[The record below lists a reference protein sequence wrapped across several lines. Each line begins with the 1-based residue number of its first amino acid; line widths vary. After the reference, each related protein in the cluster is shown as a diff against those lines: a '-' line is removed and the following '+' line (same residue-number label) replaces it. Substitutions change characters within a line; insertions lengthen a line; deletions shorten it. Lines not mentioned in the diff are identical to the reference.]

1 MTKAH
6 EMKAAHAVDEG
17 RLWERL
23 MTMAQYG
30 ATPAGG
36 VNRQALSAEDIAARR
51 QMKAWADEYGFVI
64 STDDIGNLFVR
75 REGTLPEAEPIITG
89 SHIDSQ
95 PKGGKFDG
103 IYGVMAGLEALV
115 ALEDAAISTKRPIEV
130 IAWMGEEG
138 SRFQPALMGS
148 LVFTGQL
155 APEKALGIVDSE
167 GVSVGQALKET
178 LEAEP
183 GIPRRPTGFSA
194 AAYIETHIEQGPIL
208 EAEEKTIGV
217 VTGIQGIRWY
227 AIEVLGEEAHA
238 GTSPMKQRK
247 DALKAAARI
256 VMALEEI
263 MDDPT
268 DTVRC
273 TFGRFEVFPGSPNT
287 VPGRVF
293 FTIDFRHP
301 EPEAFEAY
309 AARLEAACREHAGSC
324 EVKIGRTLDAL
335 PTVFVEDMV
344 QTIHEHTKQ
353 TDVPYKVM
361 TSGGNHDAQNMHR
374 ICPTGMI
381 FVPCKDGISHNEAE
395 YATPGDL
402 AAGTRVLAACL
413 ADLANR

>member
-1 MTKAH
+1 MA
-6 EMKAAHAVDEG
+6 ESLEQKAANAVSEE
-17 RLWERL
+17 RLWDRL

-30 ATPAGG
+30 ALSNGG
-36 VNRQALSAEDIAARR
+36 VNRQALSTEDIAARK
-51 QMKAWADEYGFVI
+51 QMKTWSDEHGFEI

-75 REGTLPEAEPIITG
+75 RNGTDADAAPVTTG

-115 ALEDAAISTKRPIEV
+115 SLDESGVQTKRPIEV

-138 SRFQPALMGS
+138 SRFQPGLMGS

-155 APEKALGIVDSE
+155 PPEKALPIVDKD
-167 GVSVGQALKET
+167 GISVERALQET
-178 LEAEP
+178 LDAEP
-183 GIPRRPTGFSA
+183 NILRRKTGFPA
-194 AAYIETHIEQGPIL
+194 AAYIETHIEQGPVL

-227 AIEVLGEEAHA
+227 GIEVLGQEAHA
-238 GTSPMKQRK
+238 GTSPMKTRK
-247 DALKAAARI
+247 DALKAAAEM
-256 VMALEEI
+256 VGALEQVME
-263 MDDPT
+263 DPT

-301 EPEAFEAY
+301 ETEAFERFLSQIEPVCRQH
-309 AARLEAACREHAGSC
+309 ARGC
-324 EVKIGRTLDAL
+324 EVTIEKTLDAL
-335 PTVFVEDMV
+335 PTVFRPDMV
-344 QTIHEHTKQ
+344 ETVHKHTESLG
-353 TDVPYKVM
+353 VPFKVM
-361 TSGGNHDAQNMHR
+361 PSGGGHDAQNMNR
-374 ICPTGMI
+374 VCPTGMI
-381 FVPCKDGISHNEAE
+381 FVPCKDGLSHNEAE
-395 YATPGDL
+395 YAAPQDL

>member
-1 MTKAH
+1 MTASP
-6 EMKAAHAVDEG
+6 EMRAAQAVDG
-17 RLWERL
+17 SRLWDRL
-23 MTMAQYG
+23 MTMARYG

-51 QMKAWADEYGFVI
+51 QMKAWADEFGFAI

-75 REGTLPEAEPIITG
+75 REGTQPETEPITTG

-115 ALEDAAISTKRPIEV
+115 ALENASIRTKRPIEV

-138 SRFQPALMGS
+138 SRFQPGLMGS
-148 LVFTGQL
+148 LVFSGQL
-155 APEKALGIVDSE
+155 AAEKALGIVDPE
-167 GVSVGQALKET
+167 GVSVGQALKDT
-178 LEAEP
+178 LAAEP
-183 GIPRRPTGFSA
+183 GIARRPTGFPA
-194 AAYIETHIEQGPIL
+194 AAYIETHIEQGPVL
-208 EAEEKTIGV
+208 EAEDKTIGV
-217 VTGIQGIRWY
+217 VAGIQGIRWY

-238 GTSPMKQRK
+238 GTCPMKRRK
-247 DALKAAARI
+247 DALKAAAGM
-256 VMALEEI
+256 VVALKEV

-301 EPEAFEAY
+301 ESEAFETY
-309 AARLEAACREHAGSC
+309 AAQIEATCRKHADGC
-324 EVKIGRTLDAL
+324 QVTIEKTLDAL
-335 PTVFVEDMV
+335 PTVFRDDMV
-344 QTIHEHTKQ
+344 QTVQRHTASM
-353 TDVPYKVM
+353 DVPYKIM
-361 TSGGNHDAQNMHR
+361 PSGGGHDAQNMHR
-374 ICPTGMI
+374 VCPTGMI

-395 YATPGDL
+395 YASPGDL

>member
-1 MTKAH
+1 M
-6 EMKAAHAVDEG
+6 
-17 RLWERL
+17 
-23 MTMAQYG
+23 
-30 ATPAGG
+30 
-36 VNRQALSAEDIAARR
+36 
-51 QMKAWADEYGFVI
+51 
-64 STDDIGNLFVR
+64 
-75 REGTLPEAEPIITG
+75 
-89 SHIDSQ
+89 
-95 PKGGKFDG
+95 
-103 IYGVMAGLEALV
+103 
-115 ALEDAAISTKRPIEV
+115 
-130 IAWMGEEG
+130 
-138 SRFQPALMGS
+138 
-148 LVFTGQL
+148 
-155 APEKALGIVDSE
+155 
-167 GVSVGQALKET
+167 
-178 LEAEP
+178 
-183 GIPRRPTGFSA
+183 
-194 AAYIETHIEQGPIL
+194 
-208 EAEEKTIGV
+208 
-217 VTGIQGIRWY
+217 

-353 TDVPYKVM
+353 TDVPLQ
-361 TSGGNHDAQNMHR
+361 GHDFGRQPR
-374 ICPTGMI
+374 CPEHA
-381 FVPCKDGISHNEAE
+381 P
-395 YATPGDL
+395 DL
-402 AAGTRVLAACL
+402 SNRH
-413 ADLANR
+413 DLRAVQGRHQPQ